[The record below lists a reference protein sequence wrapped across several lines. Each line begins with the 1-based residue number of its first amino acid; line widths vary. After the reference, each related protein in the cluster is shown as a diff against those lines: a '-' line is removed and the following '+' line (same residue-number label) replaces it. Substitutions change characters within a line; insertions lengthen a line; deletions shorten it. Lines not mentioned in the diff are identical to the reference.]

1 MNAGPG
7 PLLPHEAPTAAA
19 AAAESRDGPNAHG
32 DILWLVRMRWV
43 AVAGVVMALVAAR
56 AVGWEP
62 TVWRPALVAGALAAA
77 NALIGWLHRRGD
89 RGSATLPP
97 RWQLFVQLLA
107 DLLALA
113 FLVEWTGGIA
123 NPFLLFL
130 VFPVAIGAI
139 TLDSRLAVLLGGA
152 AALLFA
158 ALVACTMARAGRQV
172 AFGIDF
178 GADDDLLREPAYVA
192 ALLVAATMTLFGIV
206 FFLRTVV
213 GRHERAELQKQR
225 HTRIALSR
233 ERLARVGMIATGV
246 AHSVRNP
253 LHGVLNCIDLLRTS
267 QGRDETEA
275 TLGLMQEGLSRIEQV
290 TSRLLALSREAPL
303 RPQPV
308 DLDALIVDTLRL
320 LEVRAA
326 RIGITLRTDLGA
338 PPPVQADPVRIQEAL
353 FNILDNA
360 MAAVAEAGR
369 DWVLVRTRRVEQP
382 FAGAAL
388 EVQDPGIG
396 VADAD
401 LPHVFD
407 PFFSTKPVG
416 EGTGLGLAIVKEV
429 VDAHDG
435 VIEFTSQLHTGTTVR
450 ILLPDSGPTPSAGE
464 AA

>member
-1 MNAGPG
+1 MNPGTG
-7 PLLPHEAPTAAA
+7 PLLPHAASTAAT
-19 AAAESRDGPNAHG
+19 AEPIEGPNEHG
-32 DILWLVRMRWV
+32 DILWLVRLRWI
-43 AVAGVVMALVAAR
+43 AVAGVVVALVAAR
-56 AVGWEP
+56 AIGWEP
-62 TVWRPALVAGALAAA
+62 TVWRPALVAAALAAA
-77 NALIGWLHRRGD
+77 NALIGWLHHRGD
-89 RGSATLPP
+89 RGSTTLPP

-139 TLDSRLAVLLGGA
+139 TLNTRLAVLLGGA

-158 ALVACTMARAGRQV
+158 ALVACTMAREGRQV
-172 AFGIDF
+172 AFGLDL
-178 GADDDLLREPAYVA
+178 GANEALLREPSYVA

-213 GRHERAELQKQR
+213 GRHEHAERMKQR
-225 HTRIALSR
+225 HTRIAQSR

-267 QGRDETEA
+267 KGQEETEA
-275 TLGLMQEGLSRIEQV
+275 TLELMQGGLSRIEQV

-303 RPQPV
+303 RPQSV

-320 LEVRAA
+320 LEVRAERA
-326 RIGITLRTDLGA
+326 GVALRTELGA

-360 MAAVAEAGR
+360 LAAVAEAGK
-369 DWVLVRTRRVEQP
+369 DWVRVRTRRVAQP
-382 FAGAAL
+382 FAGA
-388 EVQDPGIG
+388 EIEIEDPGIG
-396 VADAD
+396 VTAAD

-429 VDAHDG
+429 VEAHDG

-450 ILLPDSGPTPSAGE
+450 ILLPNSGPQPSAGE